1 MKHNKRIVQH
11 ATPTLFTTDYRWL
24 SQWGLKLASETL
36 MRETAEQWTIKGIES
51 EMMPFTFSVKDG
63 EEIRSAP
70 CVRVQDLTGCVIS
83 YLDDLYR

>member
-1 MKHNKRIVQH
+1 
-11 ATPTLFTTDYRWL
+11 
-24 SQWGLKLASETL
+24 